1 MYLDFY
7 GNDKGAIGS
16 NLITSGKGATT
27 MEALKNPVVK
37 LAIKPEQETVSKN
50 KNGEILK
57 TSRFTIHY
65 DSKGN
70 AHVVPA
76 IPTKN

>member
-1 MYLDFY
+1 MTGESY
-7 GNDKGAIGS
+7 
-16 NLITSGKGATT
+16 
-27 MEALKNPVVK
+27 ME
-37 LAIKPEQETVSKN
+37 KN
-50 KNGEILK
+50 KNGKILK

-76 IPTKN
+76 TPTKN

>member
-1 MYLDFY
+1 M
-7 GNDKGAIGS
+7 
-16 NLITSGKGATT
+16 
-27 MEALKNPVVK
+27 VK
-37 LAIKPEQETVSKN
+37 
-50 KNGEILK
+50 ILK

-65 DSKGN
+65 DSKGS